1 MSAAHAAM
9 AKAGSYTIARV
20 TMPLGGGRIE
30 GLLADRGDTMLGC
43 GCGSGRRSVALLAV
57 VCLASVFLLATQGN
71 TFESGEVLRY
81 EVSWNG
87 NKAGH
92 GDVTTTRDAS
102 LVKVMAQ
109 AVSDGPVKK
118 ILEIWS
124 RVQATFTLRGF
135 KPQQYS
141 FILKSNLGGIEGVDL
156 SFNHDTSLVQV
167 NKRKGDERES
177 HAEKFAGTYDPIT
190 AIYLLR
196 SQKDLTKPLFVDI
209 YDGKDRSRLFVNRV
223 GEEQVQVKTGLHSA
237 VCLSWRLAKL
247 GHGMQELAT
256 GKLWISN
263 DRNRV
268 PLLLTSSPVVGTIR
282 LELVQAQ
289 LGGHRAD
296 ASAEGLAPHT
306 FAGFRDARS
315 R

>member
-1 MSAAHAAM
+1 MF
-9 AKAGSYTIARV
+9 GCGFG
-20 TMPLGGGRIE
+20 LGGRH
-30 GLLADRGDTMLGC
+30 
-43 GCGSGRRSVALLAV
+43 VALLAV
-57 VCLASVFLLATQGN
+57 VCVAGVFLLPSQGN
-71 TFESGEVLRY
+71 GFESGEVLRY
-81 EVSWNG
+81 EVTWNG
-87 NKAGH
+87 NRAGH

-102 LVKVMAQ
+102 LVKVMGQ
-109 AVSDGPVKK
+109 AVSDGPLKK

-135 KPQQYS
+135 KPKQYS

-156 SFNHDTSLVQV
+156 SFDHATSLVQV

-223 GEEQVQVKTGLHSA
+223 REEQVQLKTGFHRA

-247 GHGMQELAT
+247 GRGQQELAT

-263 DRNRV
+263 DKNRI

-289 LGGHRAD
+289 VGGQQPSAAD
-296 ASAEGLAPHT
+296 DGLAAHT
-306 FAGFRDARS
+306 FAGFRDAPTQ
-315 R
+315 